1 MPVLEVPTRSPRY
14 SGALPKVQADINGA
28 PAVGM
33 MDTGSQINLMT
44 EEYWMKTG
52 LPINEGRKIRMQ
64 GVNLTGDQS
73 MGLCEHVEIP
83 FAGVVTRAHFHVFK
97 KGPYPFILG
106 QPWIQ
111 DHLIA
116 NTETGSTNKI
126 LIRDFRDPKNRVTM
140 ILRHDTELPARGD
153 LPTVMEMGMPPPE
166 VSAYVGIIEDCAVE
180 PEVFDQREEGAGGL
194 VFWQAALK
202 HSVSPRF
209 PKEEP
214 EREGVAYFGGAASWA
229 NARVLKWVQDE
240 VVPIVAATKYK
251 PVNKK
256 VRPVPGVMPE
266 EARTIRRFPSDPLA
280 GYEPPPLDPPPFKDG
295 VRVTRKRLDDA
306 AYFKSNFLWPE
317 KSESPNTS

>member
-1 MPVLEVPTRSPRY
+1 MTSSKRAPSVMRFTSEIEEMIDVEGAVHHILDDIRLSVNLTQLLALSPAMRKHLSDITKTKRVPTTNVPKEKKVLVAKQEEDEERAFVSMPVLEVPTRSPRY

-180 PEVFDQREEGAGGL
+180 PEVFDQLEGYLALEDDREITRID
-194 VFWQAALK
+194 ALTGK
-202 HSVSPRF
+202 
-209 PKEEP
+209 KEQE
-214 EREGVAYFGGAASWA
+214 ASSFG
-229 NARVLKWVQDE
+229 RQL
-240 VVPIVAATKYK
+240 
-251 PVNKK
+251 
-256 VRPVPGVMPE
+256 
-266 EARTIRRFPSDPLA
+266 
-280 GYEPPPLDPPPFKDG
+280 
-295 VRVTRKRLDDA
+295 
-306 AYFKSNFLWPE
+306 
-317 KSESPNTS
+317 